1 MSASASQIT
10 LAHRIFIENLTSF
23 QESQDDRNF
32 FFKHW
37 NSFCQSQIETDYQE
51 KGSDYKNER
60 DNIYADGTV
69 VKDRVI
75 NATISDIRSD
85 IKICADLV
93 VSHHFKDFL
102 NFLSER
108 FFQVN

>member
-1 MSASASQIT
+1 MLQPLNYS
-10 LAHRIFIENLTSF
+10 AHRIFIENLASF
-23 QESQDDRNF
+23 QESQDDRDF

-37 NSFCQSQIETDYQE
+37 NSFCQPQIETDYQE
-51 KGSDYKNER
+51 KDADYKNEG
-60 DNIYADGTV
+60 DDIYADGTV

-75 NATISDIRSD
+75 NTTISDIRSD

-93 VSHHFKDFL
+93 VSNHFKDFW

>member
-23 QESQDDRNF
+23 QESQHNRNF
-32 FFKHW
+32 FFKYW
-37 NSFCQSQIETDYQE
+37 NSFCRSQIETDCQ
-51 KGSDYKNER
+51 KKSSDYKNER

-69 VKDRVI
+69 EKDRVI
-75 NATISDIRSD
+75 NAPISDVRFD

-93 VSHHFKDFL
+93 VSHHFKDF
-102 NFLSER
+102 
-108 FFQVN
+108 

>member
-32 FFKHW
+32 FFKHR

-69 VKDRVI
+69 EKDRVI
-75 NATISDIRSD
+75 NAAISDVRFD

-93 VSHHFKDFL
+93 VSHHFKDF
-102 NFLSER
+102 
-108 FFQVN
+108 

>member
-1 MSASASQIT
+1 MLQPLNY
-10 LAHRIFIENLTSF
+10 LAHRIFIQNLTSF

-51 KGSDYKNER
+51 KDADYKNEG
-60 DNIYADGTV
+60 DDIDADGTV
-69 VKDRVI
+69 VKDGVI
-75 NATISDIRSD
+75 NTTISDIRSD